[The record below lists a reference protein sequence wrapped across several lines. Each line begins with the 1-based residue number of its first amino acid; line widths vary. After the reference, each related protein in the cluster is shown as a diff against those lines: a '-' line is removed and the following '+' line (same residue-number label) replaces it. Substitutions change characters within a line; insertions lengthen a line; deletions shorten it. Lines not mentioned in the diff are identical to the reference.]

1 MRVLITGAGGM
12 VGGALAEHCRGRGD
26 DVLAYDREG
35 LDITDE
41 RAAREAMGRLK
52 PETVINCAAWTDVDG
67 CELDPQRAFLVNS
80 QGVEVLATAS
90 RLAGASFVTIST
102 DYVFAGDR
110 EGYYTQRDDPEPQS
124 AYGISKLKGEWLAR
138 VASARTS
145 VVRTGWIFGHGGRN
159 FLATALER
167 ARRGEQ
173 LKAIGDAYG
182 TPTYA
187 PHLAARLRELAE
199 LDLPGV
205 YHVVG
210 SGDGTSFAGFAR
222 AALELAGAT
231 GATVAEVS
239 MDALQRPAPRPRN
252 SRLRCLLSPAIGLAP
267 LPDWQRALQEFAAQ
281 TQRMK
286 DEG

>member
-1 MRVLITGAGGM
+1 M
-12 VGGALAEHCRGRGD
+12 VGSTLVAHCQTHGDEVSAHEH
-26 DVLAYDREG
+26 VG
-35 LDITDE
+35 LDITNADDVHE
-41 RAAREAMGRLK
+41 TFARVR
-52 PETVINCAAWTDVDG
+52 PDTVINCAAWTDVDG
-67 CELDPQRAFLVNS
+67 CELDPERALAVNAVA
-80 QGVEVLATAS
+80 VESMAYAS
-90 RLAGASFVTIST
+90 RQVGASFVTIST
-102 DYVFAGDR
+102 DYVFAGDK
-110 EGYYTQRDDPEPQS
+110 EGYYTQRDDPEPRS

-138 VASARTS
+138 VAAARTI

-159 FLATALER
+159 FLATALAR

-173 LKAIGDAYG
+173 LKAISDAYG

-205 YHVVG
+205 YHAVG

-222 AALELAGAT
+222 AAVELAGAT

-239 MDALQRPAPRPRN
+239 MNDLQRPAPRPRN
-252 SRLRCLLSPAIGLAP
+252 SRLRCLLSPVIGLAP
-267 LPDWQRALQEFAAQ
+267 LPDWQSALREFAAQ

-286 DEG
+286 DVG